1 MNIRLN
7 NHSPL
12 DSYRL
17 VDESVV
23 KDANTELRGKE
34 NHLGTS
40 GADGHIALAAT
51 IGQVLLLPPSLN
63 PAPQDRDNS
72 FQNTIRSLFEPEI
85 AEKML
90 KEVNLEISQNPDS
103 KLNGLIK
110 LTQYGIDLTNK
121 DFKGY
126 PLGIFDFS
134 NCDLRGA
141 DFSVDLD
148 IKRKLNSEKGSNDFL
163 EGTIFNNANIS
174 GAKFADAGLK
184 GASLLNVTAE
194 GANFHGVDLSE
205 TKISGDFSKTDFS
218 ASYLIY
224 SEFNPVNIQGADFS
238 GADIRGAIIPDL
250 VSDYIHQNNQKVFR
264 ESLNV
269 VTEDTARKIAEIQTK
284 VSDKAYDSKDE
295 PLLALIQDLFENHSG
310 IAFGENHSDV
320 LHLRKLAELM
330 PELKTVG
337 LEILALEINHGLKP
351 DLEKFIK
358 ADAGSLDESSNL
370 AVFLDKRWGKD
381 SKKKE
386 FKYHEPRLAMEELLI
401 AAKRNNVKIILAD
414 SDDSL
419 KDKETGL
426 NRRHVD
432 NQAKWCGIRQA
443 ESEPFAEQVIR
454 KALEE
459 STPSAKFLA
468 IFGWGHV
475 SPDAR
480 CTDAETPNIYS
491 RLDIPTVAI
500 QKNPDTSALKTVIEV
515 GGEQAVSGIDMDK
528 TLDFRVFL
536 AA

>member
-1 MNIRLN
+1 MNIGLN
-7 NHSPL
+7 NNSPL
-12 DSYRL
+12 DSSRLPL
-17 VDESVV
+17 VDRSVV
-23 KDANTELRGKE
+23 KDAGTGLRGKE
-34 NHLGTS
+34 NPPVTS
-40 GADGHIALAAT
+40 GADGHSTLAAT
-51 IGQVLLLPPSLN
+51 IGQVLLLPSSPN

-72 FQNTIRSLFEPEI
+72 FQNTIRNLFEPEI

-110 LTQYGIDLTNK
+110 LAQYNVDLKNK
-121 DFKGY
+121 DFRGY

-134 NCDLRGA
+134 NCDLQGA
-141 DFSVDLD
+141 NFSVGLD
-148 IKRKLNSEKGSNDFL
+148 IKRKLNSEKGSNNLLQGTLFDGANLSRANFTDADL
-163 EGTIFNNANIS
+163 E
-174 GAKFADAGLK
+174 

-194 GANFHGVDLSE
+194 GANFTGVNLSE
-205 TKISGDFSKTDFS
+205 TKISGDFGKANFS

-224 SEFNPVNIQGADFS
+224 SEFNPVSIQGADFS
-238 GADIRGAIIPDL
+238 GADMRGAIIPDL
-250 VSDYIHQNNQKVFR
+250 VSDYIHQTNQKVFR

-320 LHLRKLAELM
+320 LHRRKLAELM
-330 PELKTVG
+330 PELKTAG
-337 LEILALEINHGLKP
+337 LEILALEINHGLKR
-351 DLEKFIK
+351 DLERFMK
-358 ADAGSLDESSNL
+358 ADAGSPEESSQL
-370 AVFLDKRWGKD
+370 KIFMDKFW
-381 SKKKE
+381 
-386 FKYHEPRLAMEELLI
+386 EELLI

-419 KDKETGL
+419 KDRETGL

-443 ESEPFAEQVIR
+443 ESEPFAEQAIR
-454 KALEE
+454 EALEE
-459 STPSAKFLA
+459 STFSSKYLVV
-468 IFGWGHV
+468 FGSGHV

-480 CTDAETPNIYS
+480 RTDAKTSNIYS

-500 QKNPDTSALKTVIEV
+500 QENPDKSALKTVIEI
-515 GGEQAVSGIDMDK
+515 GDK
-528 TLDFRVFL
+528 KPSADIPTDETLNFRVFL